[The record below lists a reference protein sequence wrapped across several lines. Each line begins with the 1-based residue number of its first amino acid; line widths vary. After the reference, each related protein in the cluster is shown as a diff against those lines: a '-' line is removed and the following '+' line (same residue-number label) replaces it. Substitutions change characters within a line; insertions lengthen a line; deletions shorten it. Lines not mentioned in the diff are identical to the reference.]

1 MCFIFLSNCWWIFS
15 LPKGKTALI
24 LFCLLP
30 TTKILAQNMYYL
42 NNKSNRNNY
51 FFVMFSITVSMK
63 NKWKISTSLVYVL
76 VIMDNR
82 YNNSNI
88 FFLCLAFSWWHKIS
102 CNLVA
107 SPKKDLKIIS
117 PIFSFQCTDFLGVFD
132 DRFLLKEWHFVVV
145 FFVRFGEK
153 IQNRKLHTDKPETN
167 FKCLLTDTFPYE
179 NLADGILK
187 FVVFFVLFDEK
198 NQKQK
203 LDIDKPETDFSLLTP
218 FHMRI

>member
-15 LPKGKTALI
+15 YLKVKQLWFF
-24 LFCLLP
+24 LFCFVCCLLQRFQH
-30 TTKILAQNMYYL
+30 KICTWTINLIEITI
-42 NNKSNRNNY
+42 

-107 SPKKDLKIIS
+107 SPKKDLKMIS
-117 PIFSFQCTDFLGVFD
+117 PIFSFQCTDFLGGFD
-132 DRFLLKEWHFVVV
+132 DRFLEGVAFCCCFLRAFWREKSKPD
-145 FFVRFGEK
+145 VRT
-153 IQNRKLHTDKPETN
+153 QTNRKR
-167 FKCLLTDTFPYE
+167 
-179 NLADGILK
+179 I
-187 FVVFFVLFDEK
+187 
-198 NQKQK
+198 
-203 LDIDKPETDFSLLTP
+203 FSLLTP